1 MKRVSIFI
9 LAIALTLCLC
19 MPVMAISGVDEPAP
33 PEAPAALTEG
43 TFDAALT
50 LVGNT
55 PTVEED
61 EDFNEVNIW
70 KEIDGKT
77 EYKVG
82 DEVTFIL
89 SYDIPAAPDG
99 FSEEALANIMFT
111 ITSKGLKDVEI
122 FEENGLE
129 IKIECDYNTGMCQI
143 LEGYGNVEVSGDT
156 YRITGYP
163 NREVMVVFKAKVA
176 EKDASVELK
185 TTVGQYDLPTS
196 FTAGKLSFNNN
207 YATIENNAYAAYS
220 MEYENKE
227 AVYKDAI
234 AFLVEGK
241 GAECEHIIVTHITD
255 SYAVVAPELYADAEG
270 FGFAP
275 YSNGAINFEGIITS
289 GDTFNTLNAI
299 YEKYMTFFGFAL
311 DNGGV
316 LDDGVFVNGFDS
328 YQNGETISLNGVGG
342 GGQTEPT
349 PTPDPDPPKTG
360 AASML
365 LIGTIAAGAGIIGVG
380 AIRRKK

>member
-19 MPVMAISGVDEPAP
+19 MPAMAISGVDEPTP
-33 PEAPAALTEG
+33 PKAPAALPEG
-43 TFDAALT
+43 TFDATLS

-55 PTVEED
+55 PTVEEN
-61 EDFNEVNIW
+61 EDFD
-70 KEIDGKT
+70 EINVWTAIDEKT

-89 SYDIPAAPDG
+89 SYDIPAAPEG
-99 FSEEALANIMFT
+99 FSEEELANIMFDV
-111 ITSKGLKDVEI
+111 TSKGLKDVEI

-129 IKIECDYNTGMCQI
+129 VKIECDYTTGTCRI

-156 YRITGYP
+156 YRIAGYP
-163 NREVMVVFKAKVA
+163 DREVTVVFKAKVA

-196 FTAGKLSFNNN
+196 FTAGKLSFKNN
-207 YATIENNAYAAYS
+207 YATIENNSYAAYS

-234 AFLVEGK
+234 AFLIGEK

-255 SYAVVAPELYADAEG
+255 SYAVVAPELYEDAEG

-275 YSNGAINFEGIITS
+275 YADGAISFEGIITS

-299 YEKYMTFFGFAL
+299 FEKYMTFFGFTL
-311 DNGGV
+311 ENGGV
-316 LDDGVFVNGFDS
+316 LDDGVFVNAFDS
-328 YQNGETISLNGVGG
+328 YQNNDIITLNVVGE

-349 PTPDPDPPKTG
+349 PTPNPDPPKAG
-360 AASML
+360 AVSLL
-365 LIGTIAAGAGIIGVG
+365 LIGTVAAGAGIIGVG

>member
-1 MKRVSIFI
+1 MKRVSILI

-19 MPVMAISGVDEPAP
+19 MPAMAISGVDEPAL
-33 PEAPAALTEG
+33 PEAPATLPEG
-43 TFDAALT
+43 TFDATLS
-50 LVGNT
+50 LVGNK

-61 EDFNEVNIW
+61 DDFNEVNVW
-70 KEIDGKT
+70 TEIDEKT

-82 DEVTFIL
+82 DEVTYIL
-89 SYDIPAAPDG
+89 SYAIPANPDG
-99 FSEEALANIMFT
+99 FSEEELANIMFT
-111 ITSKGLKDVEI
+111 ITSKGLKDIEI

-129 IKIECDYNTGMCQI
+129 IKIECDYTTGMCQI
-143 LEGYGNVEVSGDT
+143 LDGYGNVEVSGNT
-156 YRITGYP
+156 YRIAGYP
-163 NREVMVVFKAKVA
+163 GREVTVVFKAKVA

-196 FTAGKLSFNNN
+196 FTAGKLSFKNN
-207 YATIENNAYAAYS
+207 YATIENNSYAAYT

-234 AFLVEGK
+234 SFLVEGK
-241 GAECEHIIVTHITD
+241 GAECEHIIVTHITS
-255 SYAVVAPELYADAEG
+255 SYAVVAPELYADAES

-275 YSNGAINFEGIITS
+275 YADGAINFEGIITS

-299 YEKYMTFFGFAL
+299 FEKYMTFFGFAL
-311 DNGGV
+311 ENGGV
-316 LDDGVFVNGFDS
+316 LDDGVFVNGFNS
-328 YQNGETISLNGVGG
+328 YQNNDVITLNVAEE

-365 LIGTIAAGAGIIGVG
+365 LIGTVAAVAGIVGVSS
-380 AIRRKK
+380 IRRKK

>member
-19 MPVMAISGVDEPAP
+19 MPAMAISGVDEPAP
-33 PEAPAALTEG
+33 PEAPAALPEG
-43 TFDAALT
+43 TFDATLS

-61 EDFNEVNIW
+61 DDFNEVNVW
-70 KEIDGKT
+70 TEIDEKT

-82 DEVTFIL
+82 DEVTYIL
-89 SYDIPAAPDG
+89 SYAIPAAPDG
-99 FSEEALANIMFT
+99 FSEEELANIMFT
-111 ITSKGLKDVEI
+111 ITANGLKDIEI

-129 IKIECDYNTGMCQI
+129 IKIECDYTTGMCQI
-143 LEGYGNVEVSGDT
+143 LDGYGNVEVSGDT
-156 YRITGYP
+156 YRIAGYP
-163 NREVMVVFKAKVA
+163 GREVTVVFKAKVA

-196 FTAGKLSFNNN
+196 FTAGKLSFKNN
-207 YATIENNAYAAYS
+207 YATIENNSYAAYT

-234 AFLVEGK
+234 AFLVEAK
-241 GAECEHIIVTHITD
+241 GAECEHIIVTHITNA
-255 SYAVVAPELYADAEG
+255 YAVVAPELYADAEG

-275 YSNGAINFEGIITS
+275 YADGAINFEGIITS
-289 GDTFNTLNAI
+289 GDTFNTLSAI

-311 DNGGV
+311 ENGGV
-316 LDDGVFVNGFDS
+316 LNDGVFVNGFDS
-328 YQNGETISLNGVGG
+328 YQNNDVITLNVVEE

-349 PTPDPDPPKTG
+349 PTPDPDPPKAG

-365 LIGTIAAGAGIIGVG
+365 LIGTVAAGAGIVGVS

>member
-19 MPVMAISGVDEPAP
+19 VPAMAISGVDEPAP
-33 PEAPAALTEG
+33 PEAPAALAEG
-43 TFDAALT
+43 TFDAELT

-61 EDFNEVNIW
+61 DDFNEVNIW
-70 KEIDGKT
+70 TEIDEKT

-89 SYDIPAAPDG
+89 YYNIPDAPDG
-99 FSEEALANIMFT
+99 FTEEELANIMFT

-122 FEENGLE
+122 FEEDGLE
-129 IKIECDYNTGMCQI
+129 IKIECDYTTGMCQM

-156 YRITGYP
+156 YRIAGYP
-163 NREVMVVFKAKVA
+163 GREVMVVFKAKVA

-196 FTAGKLSFNNN
+196 FTAGKLSFKNK
-207 YATIENNAYAAYS
+207 YATIDNNAYAAYS

-227 AVYKDAI
+227 AVYKDAVD
-234 AFLVEGK
+234 FLVKEK

-255 SYAVVAPELYADAEG
+255 AYAVVTPELYADAEG

-275 YSNGAINFEGIITS
+275 YTNGVINFEGIITS

-299 YEKYMTFFGFAL
+299 FEKYMTFFGFAIE
-311 DNGGV
+311 NSGV
-316 LDDGVFVNGFDS
+316 LDDGVFVNGFNS
-328 YQNGETISLNGVGG
+328 YQNNDIITFNVAGE

-360 AASML
+360 AASMI
-365 LIGTIAAGAGIIGVG
+365 LIGAAVAGAGIIGVG